1 MPSPSWP
8 SPQPVP
14 LVSPTLTFATT
25 AGITSSSIRPV
36 FVFSSPG
43 KTAFWSSTKDSGKLV
58 GGVTGIHGAHGTAS
72 ATSSE
77 DRSIVTLDRKTF
89 KIDKRIAAEDADGI
103 LHDKASDCLFSLN
116 GNSATVIDAGGGN
129 LVTSLPLR

>member
-1 MPSPSWP
+1 M
-8 SPQPVP
+8 
-14 LVSPTLTFATT
+14 
-25 AGITSSSIRPV
+25 
-36 FVFSSPG
+36 
-43 KTAFWSSTKDSGKLV
+43 
-58 GGVTGIHGAHGTAS
+58 
-72 ATSSE
+72 
-77 DRSIVTLDRKTF
+77 TLDRKTF